1 MWTMVRFHSIR
12 AWLVMI
18 LLLLGSL
25 APGRVMAQSI
35 GHADQPL
42 VQMMDAPPVPEG
54 FTTVQGPYVMVHGH
68 PGVDS
73 LLLDLSQHA
82 NASIVELGERLGV
95 PVGGTIHVFV
105 AQSTREFHALQGG
118 RVPEWADGTAWPE
131 QGAIY
136 LRQPRARGPGARPLH
151 MVLDHELVHV
161 LLGRA
166 FAPQHPPRWLQEGM
180 AQVYAGEHDP
190 NVIPR
195 LARGMATGGL
205 LSLQQITHAFPG
217 DAHGAD
223 LAYAQS
229 ADFVSWLDYTYGE
242 DATRR
247 IVQDLSSGATI
258 DSAVRR
264 ATGLYLEDADQAWRA
279 HFNQGVPFWIVALG
293 DMQVWWGGAA
303 VGAVVG
309 LLLAYR
315 RRQQRMRDYAEEES
329 RRDAAL
335 AALLRG
341 PSFLRLP
348 IDKVM
353 H

>member
-1 MWTMVRFHSIR
+1 MFL
-12 AWLVMI
+12 LV
-18 LLLLGSL
+18 LGTL
-25 APGRVMAQSI
+25 APGGVMAQSI
-35 GHADQPL
+35 GPADDLP
-42 VQMMDAPPVPEG
+42 VQMMDAPPVPDG
-54 FTTVQGPYVMVHGH
+54 FSTVHGPYVMVHGH
-68 PGVDS
+68 PGVDA
-73 LLLDLSQHA
+73 LLLELSRHA
-82 NASIVELGERLGV
+82 NTSIVELGERLGV
-95 PVGGTIHVFV
+95 PVGGTVHVFV
-105 AQSTREFHALQGG
+105 ASTTQEFRALQGG

-136 LRQPRARGPGARPLH
+136 LRQPRARGPGARPLTT
-151 MVLDHELVHV
+151 VLDHELVHV

-166 FAPQHPPRWLQEGM
+166 FAPERPPRWLQEGM

-190 NVIPR
+190 TVIPR

-205 LSLQQITHAFPG
+205 LSLQQITHAFPK

-242 DATRR
+242 QATRH
-247 IVQDLSSGATI
+247 IVQDLAAGATV

-279 HFNQGVPFWIVALG
+279 NFNQGVPFWIVALG

-303 VGAVVG
+303 VGAVVA

-315 RRQQRMRDYAEEES
+315 RRQQRMRDYAEEEA

-341 PSFLRLP
+341 PTVLRLP
-348 IDKVM
+348 SDKVV